1 MAMFTISP
9 HTRVVDPA
17 TPVHSPHHS
26 VHSSASSRLS
36 LRNLTLHEYRKQQ
49 NSPASQATPP
59 GKTLRRKAAA
69 SGLKEIERVP
79 SLSRTP
85 LSAARVPPRP
95 LHISQSVSMPHSFLQ
110 APSLVTSVGSIVS
123 AAALF
128 LLEQYGIDRGA
139 ECPRCYLPGRP
150 IVKLNTCTDAFAVYL
165 PTTSTVAS
173 PPGARLDRRRDLSVT
188 VCGAEHTAQL
198 I

>member
-1 MAMFTISP
+1 MFTISP
-9 HTRVVDPA
+9 HTRVADPA

-85 LSAARVPPRP
+85 LSAARAPPRP
-95 LHISQSVSMPHSFLQ
+95 LHLSQSVCMSHCFLYT
-110 APSLVTSVGSIVS
+110 PSLVTSVGSIV
-123 AAALF
+123 AVAVLYI
-128 LLEQYGIDRGA
+128 LEQYGMHRGA
-139 ECPRCYLPGRP
+139 RCPRCYLSGRP
-150 IVKLNTCTDAFAVYL
+150 TDCRAKLLYRRIRCI
-165 PTTSTVAS
+165 PTNNSHHRLRTKST
-173 PPGARLDRRRDLSVT
+173 T
-188 VCGAEHTAQL
+188 
-198 I
+198 